1 MPKCRQEEG
10 TTEKISPRTNLL
22 QFQGSCNGPKAV
34 VSANIY
40 EWSGFNS
47 MLLFDG
53 KRQIYSNI
61 SIFKYVGCFF
71 WGGEGGGGGGEFK
84 QSPKRSRSRWVSSV
98 VGHRGPLV
106 QGWIPWLSVRG
117 VVTSRD
123 STI

>member
-1 MPKCRQEEG
+1 MPKCRQEED

-22 QFQGSCNGPKAV
+22 RFQGSCNGPKAV

-53 KRQIYSNI
+53 KRQIYSDI
-61 SIFKYVGCFF
+61 SIFKYVVVLFF
-71 WGGEGGGGGGEFK
+71 WGERGGEFK

-106 QGWIPWLSVRG
+106 QG
-117 VVTSRD
+117 
-123 STI
+123 